1 MAKRIRRVEQEKA
14 IQTPKELARARREN
28 KVRRQ
33 TLLAIGGVSAV
44 IVIVLLIGIVNELM
58 IKPDQP
64 VAIVNGT
71 EISTDEFQEQ
81 VRLQRAQ
88 TISLINQY
96 ADLLGVEQVSGAAA
110 QLDEYEAIGEQV
122 LDLMIDEVLIRQGAA
137 ELGISVSDD
146 EVSVYL
152 EKIEGYYRDGTPT
165 PLPTSTPWP
174 TSTPITP
181 TQVTATPA
189 PTRTPYPSPTVV
201 TEASFNESY
210 NNQISD
216 FSKANVS
223 EAAYRN
229 SVQLQ
234 LLIEDIQEKLMETVP
249 NEVEQAQMNML
260 IFTSEETANT
270 YYARMLAGETFD
282 ELATEASTGEDDT
295 VRTNSTTWMPIDELA
310 ARWGNEV
317 ANMAFSL
324 EPGDYSKVL
333 SSVDDQFVIFELTGL
348 NVRELSASSL
358 SMLEQMYYDQW
369 LEGLKENATI
379 EKFDYWRNRIPT
391 QPSIDLK
398 TLIPTATTALTP
410 LPTSAPTEE

>member
-1 MAKRIRRVEQEKA
+1 
-14 IQTPKELARARREN
+14 
-28 KVRRQ
+28 
-33 TLLAIGGVSAV
+33 
-44 IVIVLLIGIVNELM
+44 
-58 IKPDQP
+58 
-64 VAIVNGT
+64 
-71 EISTDEFQEQ
+71 
-81 VRLQRAQ
+81 LQRAQ

-146 EVSVYL
+146 EISVYL

-260 IFTSEETANT
+260 VFTSEETANT

-295 VRTNSTTWMPIDELA
+295 VRTNSATWMPIDELA

-348 NVRELSASSL
+348 KVRELSASSL